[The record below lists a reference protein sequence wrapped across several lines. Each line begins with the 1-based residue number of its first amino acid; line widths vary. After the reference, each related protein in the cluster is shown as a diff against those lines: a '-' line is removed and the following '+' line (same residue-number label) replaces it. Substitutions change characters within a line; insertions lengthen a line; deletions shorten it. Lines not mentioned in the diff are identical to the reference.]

1 MSAQF
6 AGPQNGL
13 TPGPPSQRER
23 GRFPGVA
30 RMKQREFYSQRA
42 PALTLSLKRN
52 KMRWRVLKFR
62 KSWDFFPDGENRG
75 AARDVR

>member
-1 MSAQF
+1 
-6 AGPQNGL
+6 
-13 TPGPPSQRER
+13 
-23 GRFPGVA
+23 
-30 RMKQREFYSQRA
+30 MKQREFYSQRA